1 MRNERTFWR
10 RVGRLGTS
18 LALAGAAVASAA
30 GAAAMVASPAG
41 AATTN
46 LNVVFNVPI
55 FGGYGQQSLSI
66 SVGAPASVTQ
76 GSQYTSTFTPA
87 PTVVPTTEAIGS
99 ISATVGSIQGITTII
114 PLPQNASFVSAS
126 VSGPATFTG
135 STSGSLPLTVTE
147 CTAAGQ
153 AGCTATANGGGA
165 SATFNGNTTLP
176 YLELSTPGGVPSG
189 TTASA
194 IAADEFP
201 AGATVTFPT
210 TTVVLKATGAVGSTI
225 QPAVSEFDTTANVTS
240 PLAISSAIYAWPAAV
255 LTSAQMASGQPLPPA
270 VVTPLST
277 TTITAATAVPGAPT
291 NVVATAGNASAT
303 LTWSA
308 PASDGGSAVIGYVI
322 TPSSGSP
329 VTVGDVTSDTVTGLT
344 NGSPYSFTVAAI
356 NAVGTGPASTA
367 SNSVTPVAPAS
378 DGGGGG
384 GGGGGSG
391 SGSGGFFQRFISW
404 FFNLL
409 LGFFGFFGF

>member
-18 LALAGAAVASAA
+18 LALTGAAVASAA

-41 AATTN
+41 AATTTN

-153 AGCTATANGGGA
+153 TGCTATANGGGA

-277 TTITAATAVPGAPT
+277 TTITAATTVPGAPT

-303 LTWSA
+303 LTWNA
-308 PASDGGSAVIGYVI
+308 PASDGGSAVTGYVI

-367 SNSVTPVAPAS
+367 SNSVTPVAPS
-378 DGGGGG
+378 S

-391 SGSGGFFQRFISW
+391 SGSGGFLQQFVSW
-404 FFNLL
+404 FFGLL
-409 LGFFGFFGF
+409 LGFFGLFGF